1 MYRVDQAVIEQWI
14 TWLRSATACARSVA
28 LAVLL
33 CSSAGC
39 ALLPPGVDFP
49 RSTSTALEHPE
60 QTALGQR
67 FAADAGKH
75 DGGSAFR
82 VLSSGIDGFLARA
95 ELINAAE
102 RTIDVQYYIFRQDT
116 TGQLLTE
123 SLLRAADRGV
133 RVRILIDDGETVAGD
148 EQIVALSIHPN
159 IEIRVFN
166 PFLYRG
172 HAEFIRAAE
181 FALSASRLDYR
192 MHNKL
197 FVVDNI
203 IALVGGRNI
212 GDQYFQIDPESQFGD
227 DDLLAAGPVVP
238 KLSDTFDEFWNSRLA
253 TPFAALVAGAP
264 AAMALDEYRVTLRAH
279 VSAVQSGGADL
290 VQRMA
295 SNEPLASILSGQ
307 LRLVWAQSTVV
318 YDSPEKKR
326 VERGEMIGKLMHR
339 SVAATAAATRAELE
353 IVTPFFIPG
362 SAGMQMFQELRDK
375 GVRVRILTNSLES
388 TPELPAHAGYMKYR
402 LPLLEQGV
410 ELHEVRALLGSAKGS
425 GEAMALLRFGN
436 YALHAKLFVFDRRSL
451 YIGSMNFDQRSRTLN
466 TEVGLIIESP
476 ELAQQIAA
484 RFESITAPLNSY
496 ALTLAEDGR
505 GVQELV
511 WRTQENGK
519 SVDHD
524 VEPSRSEWDGLKVRL
539 LSLLPLDR
547 EL

>member
-1 MYRVDQAVIEQWI
+1 MSSVTQMVVGQWI
-14 TWLRSATACARSVA
+14 IWHRGATACARSVA

-33 CSSAGC
+33 CSLAGC

-49 RSTSTALEHPE
+49 RSASIALANPE
-60 QTALGQR
+60 QTVLGQR
-67 FAADAGKH
+67 FAIEARKH
-75 DGGSAFR
+75 DGGSGFR
-82 VLSSGIDGFLARA
+82 VISNGLDGFLARA
-95 ELINAAE
+95 ELISAAE

-116 TGQLLTE
+116 TGQLLTQ

-148 EQIVALSIHPN
+148 EQIVALTIHPN

-172 HAEFIRAAE
+172 HVELIRATE

-197 FVVDNI
+197 FVIDNA

-227 DDLLAAGPVVP
+227 DDLVAAGPVVP
-238 KLSDTFDEFWNSRLA
+238 KLSATFDEFWNSRLA
-253 TPFAALVAGAP
+253 IPVAALTGIPAP
-264 AAMALDEYRVTLRAH
+264 NALDKYREALGEHR
-279 VSAVQSGGADL
+279 SAVQFGETDL
-290 VQRMA
+290 VQRIA
-295 SNEPLASILSGQ
+295 SNEPVASILSGQ
-307 LRLVWAQSTVV
+307 LPLAWAQATVV
-318 YDSPEKKR
+318 YDSPDKKR
-326 VERGEMIGKLMHR
+326 VEQGEMIGKLMHR
-339 SVAATAAATRAELE
+339 PVAMTAAATRVELE
-353 IVTPFFIPG
+353 LVTPFFIPG
-362 SAGMQMFQELRDK
+362 SAGMRMFQELRDK
-375 GVRVRILTNSLES
+375 GVRVRVLTNSLES

-402 LPLLEQGV
+402 VPLLEQGV

-425 GEAMALLRFGN
+425 GESMAMLRFGN
-436 YALHAKLFVFDRRSL
+436 FALHAKLFVFDRRAL

-466 TEVGLIIESP
+466 TEVGLIIESS

-484 RFESITAPLNSY
+484 RFESITTPLNSY
-496 ALTLAEDGR
+496 ELTLAEDGR
-505 GVQELV
+505 GVNKLV

-519 SVDHD
+519 IVDRD
-524 VEPSRSEWDGLKVRL
+524 VEPSRSAWDSIEVKL